1 MGYDVGILHDLVG
14 VGAHDDPAIPWFRLK
29 FKLFYYPGGRTHGS
43 GAAKQTLSC
52 GILPAECLASQ
63 KAGHFPCGKSLV
75 LPRAPADISAQRKF
89 VIWLANKVRE
99 TNLFSSFGYG
109 ENLQLWASS
118 DAKHR

>member
-14 VGAHDDPAIPWFRLK
+14 VGAHDDPAIPWFSLK

-43 GAAKQTLSC
+43 GAAKGSS
-52 GILPAECLASQ
+52 PSA
-63 KAGHFPCGKSLV
+63 P
-75 LPRAPADISAQRKF
+75 PADISAQRKF

-109 ENLQLWASS
+109 ENS
-118 DAKHR
+118 